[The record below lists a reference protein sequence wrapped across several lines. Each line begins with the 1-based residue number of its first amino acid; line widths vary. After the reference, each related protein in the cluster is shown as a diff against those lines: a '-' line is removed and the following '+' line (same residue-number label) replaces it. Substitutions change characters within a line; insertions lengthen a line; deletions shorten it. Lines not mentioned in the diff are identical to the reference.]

1 MIYKSK
7 FGFGCMRLPT
17 TDDNDPTSV
26 NQELFTQMVDLYMEK
41 GFNFFDTSYAYHDG
55 TSETAIRKALVER
68 YPRESFEICDKM
80 PTWLLT
86 NEKDNDKFVNEMLE
100 RLGITYFDVFLVH
113 NINTP
118 WLKNAINANT
128 FEYVKKMKEDGIA
141 RKIGFSFHEKAD
153 LLKEFLEEYGD
164 MFDVVLLELNYLD
177 WEDSSIEAH
186 KCYDLCVEYGLD
198 VYVMEPLKGGVIVNP
213 PEDIKN
219 DFKEFN
225 PDKSIASL
233 AIRFCASLDNVKIVL
248 SGMNK
253 MEDLIDNCDTYENF
267 RPIDKTEEEFL
278 EKMAQK
284 LASKLAVACS
294 ECGYCVDSC
303 PEMIPIPEYLSL
315 YNTSKNQ
322 PESNIYKLYF
332 EKIADEKVAASE
344 CTFCGSCID
353 YCTQQIDIPSV
364 LEEAIEHFENGFSP
378 YK

>member
-1 MIYKSK
+1 MTYKSK

-267 RPIDKTEEEFL
+267 KPIDKTEEEFL
-278 EKMAQK
+278 EKIAQK

>member
-1 MIYKSK
+1 MTYKSK

-267 RPIDKTEEEFL
+267 KPIDKTEEEFL

-344 CTFCGSCID
+344 CTLCGSCID

>member
-1 MIYKSK
+1 MTYKSK

-141 RKIGFSFHEKAD
+141 RKIGFSFLEKAD

-267 RPIDKTEEEFL
+267 KPIDKTEEEFL

>member
-1 MIYKSK
+1 MTYKSK

-128 FEYVKKMKEDGIA
+128 FEYVKKMKKDGIA

-267 RPIDKTEEEFL
+267 KPIDKTEEEFL
-278 EKMAQK
+278 EKMARK

>member
-1 MIYKSK
+1 MTYKSK

-186 KCYDLCVEYGLD
+186 KCYDLCVEYGLA

-267 RPIDKTEEEFL
+267 KPIDKTEEEFL
-278 EKMAQK
+278 EKMARK

>member
-1 MIYKSK
+1 MTYKSK

-17 TDDNDPTSV
+17 TDDNEPTSV

-267 RPIDKTEEEFL
+267 KPIDKTEEEFL

-332 EKIADEKVAASE
+332 EKIADENVAASE

>member
-1 MIYKSK
+1 MTYKSK

-164 MFDVVLLELNYLD
+164 MFDVV
-177 WEDSSIEAH
+177 
-186 KCYDLCVEYGLD
+186 
-198 VYVMEPLKGGVIVNP
+198 
-213 PEDIKN
+213 
-219 DFKEFN
+219 
-225 PDKSIASL
+225 
-233 AIRFCASLDNVKIVL
+233 
-248 SGMNK
+248 
-253 MEDLIDNCDTYENF
+253 
-267 RPIDKTEEEFL
+267 
-278 EKMAQK
+278 
-284 LASKLAVACS
+284 
-294 ECGYCVDSC
+294 
-303 PEMIPIPEYLSL
+303 
-315 YNTSKNQ
+315 
-322 PESNIYKLYF
+322 
-332 EKIADEKVAASE
+332 
-344 CTFCGSCID
+344 
-353 YCTQQIDIPSV
+353 
-364 LEEAIEHFENGFSP
+364 
-378 YK
+378 

>member
-1 MIYKSK
+1 MTYKSK

-213 PEDIKN
+213 PEDIKK

-267 RPIDKTEEEFL
+267 KPIDKTEEEFL

-332 EKIADEKVAASE
+332 EKIADENVAASE

>member
-1 MIYKSK
+1 MTYKSK

-267 RPIDKTEEEFL
+267 KPIDKTEEEFL
-278 EKMAQK
+278 EKMARK

>member
-1 MIYKSK
+1 MTYKSK

-267 RPIDKTEEEFL
+267 KPIDKTEEEFL
-278 EKMAQK
+278 EKIAQK

-332 EKIADEKVAASE
+332 EKIADENVAASE